1 MTWLQWAHMG
11 VRLPAGMCSALCTRV
26 SWSLGWGGPTAGFMG
41 APVPEEL
48 ALFEIL
54 PVEGAA
60 WFGRCQLGDLTLVDP
75 TGLKAAADLR
85 PATTGLFE
93 PGLSRLSAVLRG
105 EAADEADC

>member
-11 VRLPAGMCSALCTRV
+11 VRLPAGMCSALCTSV
-26 SWSLGWGGPTAGFMG
+26 SWSLGWGGPTAGFTG

-54 PVEGAA
+54 PVKGAA
-60 WFGRCQLGDLTLVDP
+60 WFGRCPLGDLTLVDP

-85 PATTGLFE
+85 PATAALLE
-93 PGLSRLSAVLRG
+93 PGLSGPSDALRG
-105 EAADEADC
+105 EAPDDADC

>member
-1 MTWLQWAHMG
+1 M
-11 VRLPAGMCSALCTRV
+11 
-26 SWSLGWGGPTAGFMG
+26 SWSLGWGGPTAGFTD

-75 TGLKAAADLR
+75 TGLKAVADLR
-85 PATTGLFE
+85 PATAGLFGL
-93 PGLSRLSAVLRG
+93 GLSRLSAALRG
-105 EAADEADC
+105 EADC

>member
-11 VRLPAGMCSALCTRV
+11 VRLPAGMCSALCTSV
-26 SWSLGWGGPTAGFMG
+26 SWSFGWGGPTAE

-85 PATTGLFE
+85 PATAGLFG
-93 PGLSRLSAVLRG
+93 PGLSRLSAALRG
-105 EAADEADC
+105 EAGC